1 MDERQSAAVRES
13 VLATLHEF
21 YCPLSLTEL
30 AILLRARSGLEVPVG
45 EIEQLVALDEEAFD
59 PAGDDEDILLCPG
72 LEPPDLYPDTDF
84 VTRSDWPLP
93 VRLVEF
99 TTEPKRRLWV
109 LRVLADQVLVRLGER
124 GDPAV
129 FDELFAQLFTALPGD
144 VRSRRFEQATRV
156 DLTDEDEVET
166 VRELAEDQYAALGN
180 SSSRVEET
188 AVAKLSRREK
198 LFGAVD

>member
-21 YCPLSLTEL
+21 YCPLSSTEL
-30 AILLRARSGLEVPVG
+30 ASLLRARNGLEVPAG

-59 PAGDDEDILLCPG
+59 AAEDDAGIWLCPG
-72 LEPPDLYPDTDF
+72 LEPPELYPDTDF

-93 VRLVEF
+93 VRLVEY
-99 TTEPKRRLWV
+99 TTEPKRRLWL

-124 GDPAV
+124 GDPTV
-129 FDELFAQLFTALPGD
+129 FDELFAQLFPALPGD
-144 VRSRRFEQATRV
+144 VRSSRFGQATRV
-156 DLTDEDEVET
+156 DLTEEDQVET
-166 VRELAEDQYAALGN
+166 VRELAEDEYAVFGN
-180 SSSRVEET
+180 SGSRIEET
-188 AVAKLSRREK
+188 AAAKLSRREK

>member
-1 MDERQSAAVRES
+1 MDERQFAAVRES

-59 PAGDDEDILLCPG
+59 PAGDDEGIWLCPG

-99 TTEPKRRLWV
+99 TTEPKRRLWL

-129 FDELFAQLFTALPGD
+129 FDELFAQLFTALPSD
-144 VRSRRFEQATRV
+144 VRSRRFGQAARV

-166 VRELAEDQYAALGN
+166 VRELAEDEYAVLGN
-180 SSSRVEET
+180 SGSRVEET